1 MPYEVSSSPV
11 APPAGSRLWTAG
23 VSAGIAILVLVGLAV
38 YNPGLALW
46 LLGGAFAVGVS
57 TWLLNR
63 TPAAPVTQAAPSA
76 DEASGTLSEPGTSLL
91 NDVFEA
97 LADPVLVVSGG
108 EADDIAGRRI
118 VLANT
123 AARDLLRIQREG
135 ALLVSVLRDP
145 AVLEAVDEALFGG
158 LIRITDYAGMG
169 AQTRHWRAV
178 TRPLTRTEA
187 GPLALLVLRDDTEVR
202 RMELMRVDFLANA
215 SHELKTPLASLS
227 GFIETLKGH
236 ARDDPKARDR
246 FLDIMATQADR
257 MSRLVSDLLSLS
269 RIELNEH
276 IPPAGRVD
284 LARAAADVVDAV
296 SVLSAERNVVVRLE
310 DRELSA
316 PVNGDRDEILQVVQ
330 NLVDNAI
337 KYSPAAGTVEIV
349 IRPDIALD
357 EAAAPWSGG
366 NRGEGATRLP
376 LVTPDRDPGQRY
388 AAVTV
393 RDHGPGLARE
403 HLPRLTERFYRV
415 EGQKSGERQGT
426 GLGLAI
432 VKHIVNRH
440 RGGLTVE
447 SAPGHGA
454 TFTAYFPV
462 AARREPVKA

>member
-11 APPAGSRLWTAG
+11 APQAGSRLWTAG
-23 VSAGIAILVLVGLAV
+23 ASTGLAIAVLVGLAV
-38 YNPGLALW
+38 YQPVLAPYLLGAAAFLGLTAWVLNRAQPTPGPVPGDPGLAP
-46 LLGGAFAVGVS
+46 S
-57 TWLLNR
+57 E
-63 TPAAPVTQAAPSA
+63 PPPVTDTA
-76 DEASGTLSEPGTSLL
+76 LL
-91 NDVFEA
+91 ESVFEA
-97 LADPVLVVSGG
+97 LADPVLVVAGG

-118 VLANT
+118 VLANG

-135 ALLVSVLRDP
+135 GLLVPVLRDP

-158 LIRITDYAGMG
+158 LTRTTDYAGVG

-178 TRPLTRTEA
+178 TQPLAEA
-187 GPLALLVLRDDTEVR
+187 QSGPMALLVLRDETDVR

-296 SVLSAERNVVVRLE
+296 SVLSAERNVIVQLE
-310 DRELSA
+310 DRETSA

-337 KYSPAAGTVEIV
+337 KYSPASGTVEIV
-349 IRPDIALD
+349 IRPDMALD
-357 EAAAPWSGG
+357 EASAPWSGG

-376 LVTPDRDPGQRY
+376 LVTPDRESGQRY

-447 SAPGHGA
+447 SAPGQGA

-462 AARREPVKA
+462 APRRQDVTA

>member
-1 MPYEVSSSPV
+1 MPYEDSLSPV
-11 APPAGSRLWTAG
+11 TPRTGSRLWTVGA
-23 VSAGIAILVLVGLAV
+23 SAGIAILALIGAAVLEPANAVWLLGAAVLVGLSS
-38 YNPGLALW
+38 W
-46 LLGGAFAVGVS
+46 
-57 TWLLNR
+57 TLNR
-63 TPAAPVTQAAPSA
+63 SPSSTAGPAPALETPAPDTDPA
-76 DEASGTLSEPGTSLL
+76 LL
-91 NDVFEA
+91 ESVFEA

-118 VLANT
+118 VLANA

-135 ALLVSVLRDP
+135 GLLVPVLRDP

-158 LIRITDYAGMG
+158 LTRTTDYAGVG

-178 TRPLTRTEA
+178 TQPLTEA
-187 GPLALLVLRDDTEVR
+187 QSGPLALLVLRDETDVR

-236 ARDDPKARDR
+236 ARDDPKARDK

-296 SVLSAERNVVVRLE
+296 SVLSAERNVVVQLE
-310 DRELSA
+310 DREASA

-337 KYSPAAGTVEIV
+337 KYSPASGTVEIV

-357 EAAAPWSGG
+357 EASAPWSGG
-366 NRGEGATRLP
+366 NRGVGATRLP
-376 LVTPDRDPGQRY
+376 LVTPDRETGQRY
-388 AAVTV
+388 AAITV

-447 SAPGHGA
+447 SAPGQGA
-454 TFTAYFPV
+454 AFTAYFPV
-462 AARREPVKA
+462 APRRDDVTPS

>member
-1 MPYEVSSSPV
+1 MPYEVSTSPV
-11 APPAGSRLWTAG
+11 APRSGSRLWTVGA
-23 VSAGIAILVLVGLAV
+23 STGIAIAALVLAAIFQPAAAGWLFGVAALVGL
-38 YNPGLALW
+38 
-46 LLGGAFAVGVS
+46 S
-57 TWLLNR
+57 TWLIHR
-63 TPAAPVTQAAPSA
+63 RPPVEASAADAAQAAEPPS
-76 DEASGTLSEPGTSLL
+76 DRLL
-91 NDVFEA
+91 LDSVFEA

-123 AARDLLRIQREG
+123 AARDLLRIQAEG
-135 ALLVSVLRDP
+135 ALLVPVLRDP

-158 LIRITDYAGMG
+158 LTRTTDYAGVG
-169 AQTRHWRAV
+169 AQTRHWRAL
-178 TRPLTRTEA
+178 TRPLPSPDERT
-187 GPLALLVLRDDTEVR
+187 LALLVLRDETEVR

-236 ARDDPKARDR
+236 ARDDPKARDK
-246 FLDIMATQADR
+246 FLDIMAAQADR
-257 MSRLVSDLLSLS
+257 MSRLVADLLSLS

-276 IPPAGRVD
+276 IPPSGRVD

-296 SVLSAERNVVVRLE
+296 SVLSADRDVVVNLP
-310 DRELSA
+310 DRGLSA
-316 PVNGDRDEILQVVQ
+316 PVHGDRDEILQVVQ

-337 KYSPAAGTVEIV
+337 KYSPSGGAVEIV
-349 IRPDIALD
+349 VQPDIALD
-357 EAAAPWSGG
+357 EASAPWSGG
-366 NRGEGATRLP
+366 NRGDGATRLP
-376 LVTPDRDPGQRY
+376 LVTPDRETGQRY
-388 AAVTV
+388 AAITV

-454 TFTAYFPV
+454 VFTAYFPV
-462 AARREPVKA
+462 AAPRATTVV

>member
-11 APPAGSRLWTAG
+11 APRAGSRLWTVGAG
-23 VSAGIAILVLVGLAV
+23 AGIAIAALLGAAALNPGTAVWLVGAAVLVGL
-38 YNPGLALW
+38 
-46 LLGGAFAVGVS
+46 S
-57 TWLLNR
+57 TWALNR
-63 TPAAPVTQAAPSA
+63 TPSAAAGP
-76 DEASGTLSEPGTSLL
+76 EPANPTPGPDQNAVLL
-91 NDVFEA
+91 ESVFEA
-97 LADPVLVVSGG
+97 LAEPVLVVSGG

-118 VLANT
+118 ILANGP
-123 AARDLLRIQREG
+123 ARDLLRIQREG

-158 LIRITDYAGMG
+158 LTRTTDYGGVG

-178 TRPLTRTEA
+178 TCPLPSGA
-187 GPLALLVLRDDTEVR
+187 AAPLALVVLRDETEVR

-296 SVLSAERNVVVRLE
+296 SVLSADRNVVVRLD
-310 DRELSA
+310 DRETSA

-337 KYSPAAGTVEIV
+337 KYSPAGGTVEIV

-366 NRGEGATRLP
+366 NRGDGATRLP
-376 LVTPDRDPGQRY
+376 LVTPDRETGQRY

-447 SAPGHGA
+447 SAPGQGA
-454 TFTAYFPV
+454 AFTAYFPV
-462 AARREPVKA
+462 APRRDAVTPS